1 MPEMIPLGVVDVLL
15 IAGTGLACTVVVAAV
30 ALIVLRWARGGSMLV
45 QMLVLASVAA
55 VSMAAAVLLIS
66 VEMYISPHDLSVLVW
81 VIGTSLLFS
90 LLAAWLVARLTR
102 ARLVRIS
109 EAVRRVGE
117 GDVVAAEP
125 HGLRE
130 FDDLSAELADVSERL
145 HAARQEL
152 EQLDSARRRFFAW
165 ISHDLRTPLTAVR
178 ALSEAIEDG
187 ASAQPERYAGEVRA
201 QIDTM
206 SRMVDDLFELSKL
219 TSGAVRLRTQ
229 QVELL
234 DVVSDAVADV
244 RLAAEQRGV
253 TIVERGVGGHVLW
266 ADPHQLGRVV
276 VNLLTNA
283 VRHAPRDS
291 EILVTATE
299 LDEQRLVLGILDHG
313 SGVATSDLDRMFE
326 VGWREDAARPTTA
339 NDPVASGAGLG
350 LAIARGLAR
359 AHGGD
364 VYAEHTGEGFRMN
377 VLMPVGDDSTQR

>member
-15 IAGTGLACTVVVAAV
+15 IAGTALACTVVVAAI
-30 ALIVLRWARGGSMLV
+30 ALILLRWARGGSMLV

-117 GDVVAAEP
+117 GDVVTAEP

-377 VLMPVGDDSTQR
+377 VLMPVGDESTQR

>member
-15 IAGTGLACTVVVAAV
+15 IAGTALACAVFVAPA
-30 ALIVLRWARGGSMLV
+30 ALIVLGWARGGSMLV

-117 GDVVAAEP
+117 GDVVTAEP

-187 ASAQPERYAGEVRA
+187 ASAHPERYAGEVRA

-339 NDPVASGAGLG
+339 DDPVASGAGLG

-377 VLMPVGDDSTQR
+377 VLMPVGDDPAPG

>member
-1 MPEMIPLGVVDVLL
+1 
-15 IAGTGLACTVVVAAV
+15 
-30 ALIVLRWARGGSMLV
+30 MLV

-187 ASAQPERYAGEVRA
+187 ASAHPERYAGEVRA

-291 EILVTATE
+291 EILVTAAE

-339 NDPVASGAGLG
+339 DDPVASGAGLG

>member
-15 IAGTGLACTVVVAAV
+15 IAGTALACTVVVAAI
-30 ALIVLRWARGGSMLV
+30 ALILLRWARGGSMLV

-130 FDDLSAELADVSERL
+130 FDDLSVELADVSERL

-187 ASAQPERYAGEVRA
+187 ASAHPERYAGEVRA

-377 VLMPVGDDSTQR
+377 VLMPVGDESTQR

>member
-1 MPEMIPLGVVDVLL
+1 MAEMIPLGVVDVLL
-15 IAGTGLACTVVVAAV
+15 IAGTALAGTVVVAAI
-30 ALIVLRWARGGSMLV
+30 ALILLRWARGGSMLV

-130 FDDLSAELADVSERL
+130 FDDLSVELADVSERL

-377 VLMPVGDDSTQR
+377 VLMPVGDESTQR

>member
-1 MPEMIPLGVVDVLL
+1 MIPLGVVDVLL
-15 IAGTGLACTVVVAAV
+15 IAGTALACTVVVAAI
-30 ALIVLRWARGGSMLV
+30 ALVLLRWARGGSMLV

-55 VSMAAAVLLIS
+55 VSMAVAVLLIS

-377 VLMPVGDDSTQR
+377 VLMPVGDERAPD

>member
-15 IAGTGLACTVVVAAV
+15 IAGTGLACTVVVAAI
-30 ALIVLRWARGGSMLV
+30 ALILLRRARGGSMLV

-187 ASAQPERYAGEVRA
+187 ASAHPERYAGEVRA

-291 EILVTATE
+291 EILVTAAE

-339 NDPVASGAGLG
+339 DDPVASGAGLG

>member
-30 ALIVLRWARGGSMLV
+30 ALLLLRWARGGSMLV

-109 EAVRRVGE
+109 DAVRRVGE

-377 VLMPVGDDSTQR
+377 VLMPVGDEPAPG

>member
-15 IAGTGLACTVVVAAV
+15 IAGTGLACTVVVAAI
-30 ALIVLRWARGGSMLV
+30 ALILLRRARGGSMLV

-55 VSMAAAVLLIS
+55 VSMAAAVLFIS

-187 ASAQPERYAGEVRA
+187 ASAHPERYAGEVRA

-253 TIVERGVGGHVLW
+253 AIVERGVGGHVLW

-291 EILVTATE
+291 EILVTAAE

-339 NDPVASGAGLG
+339 DDPVASGAGLG

>member
-30 ALIVLRWARGGSMLV
+30 ALLLLRWARGGSMLV

-109 EAVRRVGE
+109 DAVRRVGE

-364 VYAEHTGEGFRMN
+364 VYAERTGEGFRMN
-377 VLMPVGDDSTQR
+377 VLMPVGDDPAPG

>member
-30 ALIVLRWARGGSMLV
+30 ALLLLRWARGGSMLV

-377 VLMPVGDDSTQR
+377 VLMPVGDDPAPG

>member
-1 MPEMIPLGVVDVLL
+1 MAEMIPLGVVDVLL
-15 IAGTGLACTVVVAAV
+15 IAGTALACTVVVAAI
-30 ALIVLRWARGGSMLV
+30 ALILLRWARGGSMLV

-130 FDDLSAELADVSERL
+130 FDDLSVELADVSERL

-377 VLMPVGDDSTQR
+377 VLMPVGDESTQR

>member
-15 IAGTGLACTVVVAAV
+15 IAGTALACTVVVAAI
-30 ALIVLRWARGGSMLV
+30 ALILLRWARGGSMLV

-130 FDDLSAELADVSERL
+130 FDDLSVELADVSERL

-377 VLMPVGDDSTQR
+377 VLMPVGDESTQR

>member
-15 IAGTGLACTVVVAAV
+15 IAGTALACTVVVAAI
-30 ALIVLRWARGGSMLV
+30 ALVLLRWARGGSMLV

-55 VSMAAAVLLIS
+55 VSMAVAVLLIS

-377 VLMPVGDDSTQR
+377 VLMPVGDERAPD

>member
-15 IAGTGLACTVVVAAV
+15 IAGTGLACTVVVAAI
-30 ALIVLRWARGGSMLV
+30 ALILLRWARGGSMLV

-117 GDVVAAEP
+117 GDVVTAEP

-187 ASAQPERYAGEVRA
+187 ASAHPERYAGEVRA

-253 TIVERGVGGHVLW
+253 TIAERGVGGHVLW

-339 NDPVASGAGLG
+339 DDPVASGAGLG